1 MGLCWSTTLPDDD
14 EDDPLR
20 RRAKELVQ
28 LSKGTSSNS
37 MASGPNGFQG
47 GYSLGGSFS
56 KEEVR
61 LRELLSAL
69 RTGLVFSPTEF
80 SVLPGITTT
89 AKVRFLL
96 GSTEL
101 RPKLQDTE
109 EEKDGEEQVVS
120 EGEGDGETD
129 DSEGEEE
136 QVSKRKPEGPYELKL
151 PLTGEPWTKGLMV
164 ELEIWP
170 ALGPFAG
177 RKLEFHWREG
187 LLRVQ
192 GCKKG
197 EISVRELPES
207 FESERDFCKCCLL
220 VVYQQ
225 NTANSLNFNEG
236 TEQNHQENDSEDS
249 IIPSLTSLAYKVIIS
264 NLDAVPDSLVLP
276 AKVYHLFFGSQS
288 PVSVS
293 VRIWP
298 QLYATEF
305 TASPIM
311 HVKADILFSEF
322 VYLLRE
328 HFHIP
333 SHYSIKL
340 YHNYKQL
347 QMGTIVTAK
356 HKEIDCFV
364 MCRSSTANAIGGSYT
379 SLDEEDEPIDSTANL
394 VVSLVG
400 SGMQNVQVDLGMSIK
415 EFDTL
420 LRSKFKLRDD
430 SFLIIR
436 SDDDFAPQYA
446 ADDNWKCTY
455 PFSVPDSSF
464 GAGLRRSFKR
474 MSRMRGDNRLTQSQR
489 GPNSSAIHNI
499 SFSPLMAKVVVLL
512 SSNDRQFP
520 SNSGK
525 YGLSIQEV
533 YDSMPMY
540 RRSLDQC
547 GIHPYSIVQ
556 VFEVT
561 GPSIP
566 ITFRVVSDYNT
577 SANDGGPL
585 SSQDLALRTRL
596 ANIMD
601 INPSWSVDTFLQYV
615 DAIISP
621 ASGVRRKRLCLKESY
636 IEDSDDLDLS
646 EQTLRGLL
654 EAWGPTW
661 WPLEEAKRTQLTI
674 KDIDPMEFLIV
685 EKY

>member
-14 EDDPLR
+14 EDDPLKR
-20 RRAKELVQ
+20 GRELVR
-28 LSKGTSSNS
+28 LNKGSK
-37 MASGPNGFQG
+37 ASGPNGFQG
-47 GYSLGGSFS
+47 VYSLGGSFS

-89 AKVRFLL
+89 AKIRFVL
-96 GSTEL
+96 GSMEL
-101 RPKLQDTE
+101 SPKAQDADE
-109 EEKDGEEQVVS
+109 ESQGDSNKEQVVS
-120 EGEGDGETD
+120 EDEGEGETE
-129 DSEGEEE
+129 DSEGEEGT
-136 QVSKRKPEGPYELKL
+136 VAKRKPEGPYELKL
-151 PLTGEPWTKGLMV
+151 PLTGESWTKDLV
-164 ELEIWP
+164 IELEIWP

-177 RKLEFHWREG
+177 RKLVFHWRENQ
-187 LLRVQ
+187 LRVQ
-192 GCKKG
+192 GCMKG

-220 VVYQQ
+220 MVYQQ

-236 TEQNHQENDSEDS
+236 TEQNGQENDTEES
-249 IIPSLTSLAYKVIIS
+249 IIPSLTSLAYKIAIS

-298 QLYATEF
+298 QSYATEF
-305 TASPIM
+305 TANPFM
-311 HVKADILFSEF
+311 HIKVGILFSEF

-333 SHYSIKL
+333 SHYSVKL

-364 MCRSSTANAIGGSYT
+364 VSRSNFTNAIGGSYT
-379 SLDEEDEPIDSTANL
+379 SLDEEDDPMDSTANL

-400 SGMQNVQVDLGMSIK
+400 SGMQSVQVDLGMLMK

-420 LRSKFKLRDD
+420 LRSKFNLRDN
-430 SFLIIR
+430 SYLIIR
-436 SDDDFAPQYA
+436 SDDDFAPQYTT
-446 ADDNWKCTY
+446 DDNWKCTY

-474 MSRMRGDNRLTQSQR
+474 MSRMRGDTRLTQSQR
-489 GPNSSAIHNI
+489 GHNSSAIHDNT
-499 SFSPLMAKVVVLL
+499 FSPLMAKVVVLL

-525 YGLSIQEV
+525 YGLSIQEL

-540 RRSLDQC
+540 RLSLDQC

-566 ITFRVVSDYNT
+566 ITFRVVSDYT
-577 SANDGGPL
+577 VAKEGATL
-585 SSQDLALRTRL
+585 SSQDSVLRTRL

-621 ASGVRRKRLCLKESY
+621 ASGVRRKRLCLKETY

-646 EQTLRGLL
+646 DQTLGGLL
-654 EAWGPTW
+654 DAWGPTW
-661 WPLEEAKRTQLTI
+661 WPLEEARCTQLSI

>member
-14 EDDPLR
+14 DDPLR
-20 RRAKELVQ
+20 KTGRELLQ
-28 LSKGTSSNS
+28 LSKGTHS
-37 MASGPNGFQG
+37 SGPNGSQG
-47 GYSLGGSFS
+47 GVYSLGGSFS

-89 AKVRFLL
+89 AKVRFVL

-101 RPKLQDTE
+101 SPKIQDTDEEDRDGDSKE
-109 EEKDGEEQVVS
+109 EEVES
-120 EGEGDGETD
+120 EDEGDGETD
-129 DSEGEEE
+129 DSEGEEGRE
-136 QVSKRKPEGPYELKL
+136 AKRKPEGPYELKL
-151 PLTGEPWTKGLMV
+151 PLTGEPWTKGLLI

-177 RKLEFHWREG
+177 RKLEFYWREG

-197 EISVRELPES
+197 EINVRQLPES
-207 FESERDFCKCCLL
+207 FESERDFCRCCLL

-225 NTANSLNFNEG
+225 STANSLNFNEG
-236 TEQNHQENDSEDS
+236 MEQNDQKNIGEDS
-249 IIPSLTSLAYKVIIS
+249 TIPSLTSLAYRVVIS

-276 AKVYHLFFGSQS
+276 AKVYRLFFGSQS
-288 PVSVS
+288 PVSIS

-298 QLYATEF
+298 QSHATEF
-305 TASPIM
+305 IASPIM
-311 HVKADILFSEF
+311 HVKAGILFSEF

-328 HFHIP
+328 HFHVP

-340 YHNYKQL
+340 YHCYKQL

-364 MCRSSTANAIGGSYT
+364 TCRSTANAIGGSYT
-379 SLDEEDEPIDSTANL
+379 SLDEEDEPVDSTANL

-400 SGMQNVQVDLGMSIK
+400 SGMQNVQVDLGMPMK

-474 MSRMRGDNRLTQSQR
+474 MSRVRGDNRLTQSQR
-489 GPNSSAIHNI
+489 GPNTSATHDNT
-499 SFSPLMAKVVVLL
+499 SLSPLMAKVVVLL
-512 SSNDRQFP
+512 SSSDRQFP

-525 YGLSIQEV
+525 YALSIQEL
-533 YDSMPMY
+533 YNSMPMY
-540 RRSLDQC
+540 CLSLDQC

-566 ITFRVVSDYNT
+566 ITFRVVSDYT
-577 SANDGGPL
+577 AANEGATPSL
-585 SSQDLALRTRL
+585 QDSALRTRL

-646 EQTLRGLL
+646 EQNLRELL
-654 EAWGPTW
+654 DAWGPTW
-661 WPLEEAKRTQLTI
+661 WPLEEAKRTQLSI
-674 KDIDPMEFLIV
+674 KDIDPTEFLIV

>member
-14 EDDPLR
+14 EDDPLKTGR
-20 RRAKELVQ
+20 ELVR
-28 LSKGTSSNS
+28 LNKGSK
-37 MASGPNGFQG
+37 ASGPNGFQG
-47 GYSLGGSFS
+47 MYSLGGSFS

-89 AKVRFLL
+89 AKVRFVL
-96 GSTEL
+96 GSMEL
-101 RPKLQDTE
+101 SPKAQDADE
-109 EEKDGEEQVVS
+109 ESQGNSNKEQVMS
-120 EGEGDGETD
+120 EDERGGETD

-136 QVSKRKPEGPYELKL
+136 KVAKRKPEGPYELKL
-151 PLTGEPWTKGLMV
+151 PLTGESWTKGIMI

-177 RKLEFHWREG
+177 RKLVFYWREN

-220 VVYQQ
+220 IVYQQ
-225 NTANSLNFNEG
+225 NTADSLNFNEG
-236 TEQNHQENDSEDS
+236 TEQNGQESDSEDS
-249 IIPSLTSLAYKVIIS
+249 MILSLTSLAYKVAIS

-276 AKVYHLFFGSQS
+276 SKVYHLFFGSQS

-298 QLYATEF
+298 QSYAAEF
-305 TASPIM
+305 AASPTM
-311 HVKADILFSEF
+311 HIKAGILFSEF
-322 VYLLRE
+322 IYLLKE

-333 SHYSIKL
+333 SRYSIKL

-347 QMGTIVTAK
+347 HMDTMVTAK
-356 HKEIDCFV
+356 HKEIDCFMV
-364 MCRSSTANAIGGSYT
+364 SRSNTTNAIGGLYT
-379 SLDEEDEPIDSTANL
+379 SLDEEDDPIDSTANL

-400 SGMQNVQVDLGMSIK
+400 NSMQNVQVNLGMSMK

-420 LRSKFKLRDD
+420 LRSKFNLQDD
-430 SFLIIR
+430 SYLIIR
-436 SDDDFAPQYA
+436 SDDDFAPQYTT
-446 ADDNWKCTY
+446 DDNWKCTY

-464 GAGLRRSFKR
+464 SAGLRRSFKR

-489 GPNSSAIHNI
+489 GPNLSAIHDNI
-499 SFSPLMAKVVVLL
+499 FSPLMAKVVVLL

-525 YGLSIQEV
+525 YSLSIQEL

-540 RRSLDQC
+540 HLSLDQC

-556 VFEVT
+556 VFEVI

-566 ITFRVVSDYNT
+566 ITFRVVSDYT
-577 SANDGGPL
+577 AANEGATL
-585 SSQDLALRTRL
+585 SSQDSVLRTRL

-654 EAWGPTW
+654 DAWGPTW
-661 WPLEEAKRTQLTI
+661 WPLEEARRTQLSI
-674 KDIDPMEFLIV
+674 KDIDPIEFLIV

>member
-1 MGLCWSTTLPDDD
+1 M
-14 EDDPLR
+14 
-20 RRAKELVQ
+20 
-28 LSKGTSSNS
+28 
-37 MASGPNGFQG
+37 
-47 GYSLGGSFS
+47 
-56 KEEVR
+56 
-61 LRELLSAL
+61 
-69 RTGLVFSPTEF
+69 
-80 SVLPGITTT
+80 I
-89 AKVRFLL
+89 
-96 GSTEL
+96 
-101 RPKLQDTE
+101 
-109 EEKDGEEQVVS
+109 
-120 EGEGDGETD
+120 
-129 DSEGEEE
+129 
-136 QVSKRKPEGPYELKL
+136 
-151 PLTGEPWTKGLMV
+151 

-170 ALGPFAG
+170 ALGPLAG
-177 RKLEFHWREG
+177 RKLVFHWREN

-220 VVYQQ
+220 MVYQQ
-225 NTANSLNFNEG
+225 NTDNSLNFNEG
-236 TEQNHQENDSEDS
+236 IEHSNQENDSEDS
-249 IIPSLTSLAYKVIIS
+249 MIPSLTSLAYMVAIS

-298 QLYATEF
+298 QSYATEF

-311 HVKADILFSEF
+311 HVKAGILFSEF
-322 VYLLRE
+322 IYLLRE

-333 SHYSIKL
+333 SHYSVKL
-340 YHNYKQL
+340 YHNHKQL

-364 MCRSSTANAIGGSYT
+364 VSRSNTTNAIGGSYT
-379 SLDEEDEPIDSTANL
+379 SLDEEDDPIDSTANL

-400 SGMQNVQVDLGMSIK
+400 SGMQNVQVDLGMSMK
-415 EFDTL
+415 EFDNL
-420 LRSKFKLRDD
+420 LRSRFNLRDD

-489 GPNSSAIHNI
+489 GSNSSAIHDI
-499 SFSPLMAKVVVLL
+499 TFSPLMAKVVVLL

-525 YGLSIQEV
+525 YSLSIQEL

-540 RRSLDQC
+540 HLSLDQC

-566 ITFRVVSDYNT
+566 ITFRVVSDYT
-577 SANDGGPL
+577 AANEGAIL
-585 SSQDLALRTRL
+585 SSQDSVLRTRL

-654 EAWGPTW
+654 DAWGLTW
-661 WPLEEAKRTQLTI
+661 WPLEEARRTQLSI